1 MPPTVYIENLSE
13 HVDTEVTLRGWLY
26 NKRESGKIAFLQVR
40 DGTGTVQAVVVRSQ
54 VAEGVWQQAAETSQE
69 TSLRLT
75 GSVRADERA
84 PGGCEIQVS
93 ALQVLQAAAGYPIT
107 PKEHGVDF
115 LMDRRHLWLR
125 SAQQHAVL
133 RVRSKVVQICRNY
146 FHDRGF
152 TLVDSP
158 ILTALSVEGTSTLFE
173 TDYFG
178 RSAYLTQSGQ
188 LYQEA
193 GAMALGK
200 VFCFG
205 PTFRAEKSKTRRHLT
220 EFWMLEPEIAFASID
235 DVMDLI
241 EDFISSVVR
250 GALDRCALELAELE
264 RDTARLQQVVPPFPR
279 IHYDDAVRLLQEA
292 GEDFEWGNDF
302 GARDETIIS
311 EQYDRPVFINRFPA
325 RIKPFYMQPD
335 AERDDLVL
343 GCDLLA
349 PEGYGEIVGGG
360 ERIHDLELLESRLRD
375 HGLPLEPYQWYLDLR
390 RYGSVPH
397 SGFGM
402 GLERVVAWITG
413 RRHIRECIPF
423 PRMIGRLEP

>member
-250 GALDRCALELAELE
+250 GALDRCAPELAELE